1 MNSVILHI
9 ENKRS
14 ELIEFLEELNSK
26 RAKLFYLYNFLS
38 VLFTSGNKQLIN
50 SYLSEFIDDYF
61 DLVAAFDP
69 FCIDP
74 KLTEN
79 IISQSYEVLNYRS
92 PASAKEQYTDSINSL
107 EQKLN
112 DLKKYLSGGGES
124 ISQGRFYFP
133 LLEENQNIQNNF
145 RFGLIE
151 SVSVQIKKA
160 DDKNSFNIIPSEREL
175 EQRIKHQVETSWN
188 LAVAYAAKHIRKLSP
203 YHDVIISFDNK
214 SGIVEGNS
222 SGAALTLTFIKEL
235 LKHYNAAIF
244 FTTPADT
251 AYTGGQDTDGIITS
265 VSGEIIK
272 AKTEAVFFSGIKT
285 FALPA
290 VDVPAAQEKL
300 NELKERYPDR
310 KLRITGIEDFE
321 DLISRR
327 NLVDIRKINPII
339 RGGKF
344 VLKHSLS
351 IILTLVLAGVVL
363 LSGLL
368 DFDTNPQVIKYENQ
382 YIRVYNAKGK
392 LLWSE
397 KVGDIQEYF
406 LDGDLV
412 RKMLAQIIDINGDGT
427 NEVILSN
434 FIWGQRMNDPEFNNI
449 VCYDNNKNLVWRHTF
464 SEIVSTKNI
473 TFSSEYRTQFI
484 DIIEYNNLKV
494 LFVIAK
500 NFYFPCAVFGVDINT
515 GERVTDVFLH
525 SGHLD
530 AGLILRDSVE
540 ENHKLILGG
549 VNNGYESAAI
559 TVLKIKSLA
568 GQAPAP
574 ENYKLLNIPLANFDK
589 YILTPPTDYS
599 KFDGNRYN
607 AVIVGGL
614 KNLPNENLIRTEVSE
629 ITRYGYFA
637 GALIYYF
644 DNEFKIDFVEMSDDF
659 LHKRNK
665 LVNEGKLSP
674 PLSYDT
680 EYLNILKKNIK
691 YWDGERFVG
700 QSEYF
705 LKRR

>member
-235 LKHYNAAIF
+235 LKLYNASIF

-290 VDVPAAQEKL
+290 LDVPAAQEKL
-300 NELKERYPDR
+300 NELKERFPDR
-310 KLRITGIEDFE
+310 RLRVTGIEDFE
-321 DLISRR
+321 DLINRR
-327 NLVDIRKINPII
+327 NLVEIKKINPIV

-344 VLKHSLS
+344 ALRHSLS
-351 IILTLVLAGVVL
+351 IILTFILAGVIL

-368 DFDTNPQVIKYENQ
+368 DFDDNPATLAYENQ
-382 YIRVYNAKGK
+382 HLKVYNKNNK

-397 KVGDIQEYF
+397 K
-406 LDGDLV
+406 
-412 RKMLAQIIDINGDGT
+412 INPLSELLLTGQKIKKQYAVLTDVTGDGK
-427 NEVILSN
+427 NEIVLSN
-434 FIWGQRMNDPEFNNI
+434 KLFGPKMHDTEYNNI
-449 VCYDNNKNLVWRHTF
+449 VCYDFAKKLVWKHTF
-464 SEIVSTKNI
+464 AEVVSTNTI
-473 TFSSEYRTQFI
+473 TFSSEYRTKFI
-484 DIIEYNNLKV
+484 DIIELNNRRIL
-494 LFVIAK
+494 LVIAK
-500 NFYFPCAVFGVDINT
+500 NFYYPSAVFGIDIAT
-515 GERVTDVFLH
+515 GELATEVFWH

-530 AGLILRDSVE
+530 DGIIQTDSASQ
-540 ENHKLILGG
+540 NDKLIFGG
-549 VNNGYESAAI
+549 VNNGFESACLVVVDI
-559 TVLKIKSLA
+559 NNLG
-568 GQAPAP
+568 GQALAPA
-574 ENYKLLNIPLANFDK
+574 NYKLNNIPEANLLE
-589 YILTPPTDYS
+589 YILIPPTDYS
-599 KFDGNRYN
+599 FAKNSRYN
-607 AVIVGGL
+607 CVSRDQLTFEDTNIRVGT
-614 KNLPNENLIRTEVSE
+614 NEEASLGESGPLL
-629 ITRYGYFA
+629 Y
-637 GALIYYF
+637 YYF
-644 DNEFKIDFVEMSDDF
+644 NPDFTISFIETGDSFQHQRD
-659 LHKRNK
+659 K
-665 LVNEGKLSP
+665 LVKEGKLTP
-674 PLSYDT
+674 PLTYT
-680 EYLNILKKNIK
+680 AEYFEILKNNIK
-691 YWDGERFVG
+691 YWDGEKFVNYV
-700 QSEYF
+700 EYF
-705 LKRR
+705 EKNN

>member
-26 RAKLFYLYNFLS
+26 RAKLFYLYSFLS

-74 KLTEN
+74 GLTEN

-92 PASAKEQYTDSINSL
+92 PESAKEKYTESINSL

-112 DLKKYLSGGGES
+112 ELKKYLAGGGES

-188 LAVAYAAKHIRKLSP
+188 LAVAYAANHIRKLSP

-235 LKHYNAAIF
+235 LKHYNASIF

-251 AYTGGQDTDGIITS
+251 AYTGGHDTDGIITS
-265 VSGEIIK
+265 VSEEIIK
-272 AKTEAVFFSGIKT
+272 AKTEAVFFSAIKT

-290 VDVPAAQEKL
+290 VDVSAAQEKL

-321 DLISRR
+321 DLINRR
-327 NLVDIRKINPII
+327 NLVEIRKINPVI

-344 VLKHSLS
+344 ALKHSLS
-351 IILTLVLAGVVL
+351 IVLIIVL
-363 LSGLL
+363 MAVISISGLI
-368 DFDTNPQVIKYENQ
+368 DFDDNPAVIAYDNQ
-382 YIRVYNAKGK
+382 HIRVYNKNKK

-397 KVGDIQEYF
+397 KISALSELLLIEQKIKKQYAI
-406 LDGDLV
+406 
-412 RKMLAQIIDINGDGT
+412 LADVNGDGK
-427 NEVILSN
+427 NEIILSN
-434 FIWGQRMNDPEFNNI
+434 LLFGDKMYDPKFNNI
-449 VCYDNNKNLVWRHTF
+449 VCYDYEKKLVWKHTF
-464 SEIVSTKNI
+464 AEIVSTNTI
-473 TFSSEYRTQFI
+473 TFSSEYRTKFI
-484 DIIEYNNLKV
+484 DIYELNNQRI
-494 LFVIAK
+494 LFIIAK
-500 NFYFPCAVFGVDINT
+500 NYYFPSAVFGIDIAS
-515 GERVTDVFLH
+515 GELATEVFWH

-530 AGLILRDSVE
+530 DGLIFKDSSGTGDKFVV
-540 ENHKLILGG
+540 GG
-549 VNNGYESAAI
+549 VNNGFESASLA
-559 TVLKIKSLA
+559 VLKISRLA
-568 GQAPAP
+568 GQAPASSIY
-574 ENYKLLNIPLANFDK
+574 NLNDITSADLLEYIIIP
-589 YILTPPTDYS
+589 PSDYS
-599 KFDGNRYN
+599 IAKNSRYN
-607 AVIVGGL
+607 AVMRDYL
-614 KNLPNENLIRTEVSE
+614 KFEDNKIRVAINEAASLGESASV
-629 ITRYGYFA
+629 
-637 GALIYYF
+637 LLYYF
-644 DNEFKIDFVEMSDDF
+644 NPDFTISFIETSDYFQHNRD
-659 LHKRNK
+659 K
-665 LVNEGKLSP
+665 LVKEGKLSL
-674 PLSYDT
+674 PLTYT
-680 EYLNILKKNIK
+680 PEYFEILKNNIK
-691 YWDGERFVG
+691 YWDGEKFVNYV
-700 QSEYF
+700 EYF
-705 LKRR
+705 EKNN